1 MLPRLITKPEQSGK
15 TFIMLQQM
23 IDQIN
28 KETPKGKKNINFVI
42 CDNNLLLVL
51 QTFKR
56 VENVPK
62 LENHVEFSCAKT
74 SGCRTFPSV
83 VESIIHKNIRN
94 VLCCS
99 NHIRLKDINSIIS
112 SIHLLGKGDE
122 YQFNI
127 WFDEADKWLRGIDT
141 HITPLTEE
149 YDNVKLNLITA
160 TPLRIIKKY
169 KKVEIV
175 GIEEPTLPEYHGW
188 LDSQFKI
195 YADVFKTEHFV
206 EHVFDDNS
214 GEIQKGTKWFIPG
227 SSSKEGH
234 RLIMEYCR
242 SRGFST
248 IIINSDGIKVYLPD
262 GTVTLEK
269 KSDMPDRLIPA
280 IYEKYN
286 LARFPLAITGYF
298 CISRGITM
306 SSQDFQI
313 THAIMPASMRNKNEM
328 SQIAGRT
335 KGNQK
340 GWETYK
346 PPLVFTTDRFHKIAS
361 EIESKT
367 IALGKSAFKE
377 GWTEVDMDKYMSSDK
392 PYFYYHHT
400 DAFDT
405 YEEAVRY
412 LSTQEE
418 HLKAK
423 DDDSVVV
430 NVERFI
436 FYMKGIMKRG
446 GLEAGHLVS
455 TRLNTKKEILGG
467 NVDVLKKDI
476 MGITPINKMIATP
489 DSKYP
494 SYIILPVYESKGSVA
509 KFYVRHTKWK

>member
-28 KETPKGKKNINFVI
+28 KETPDTKKNINFVI

-56 VENVPK
+56 VEDEPC
-62 LENHVEFSCAKT
+62 LESHVELSCAKT
-74 SGCRTFPSV
+74 ATCNGFESV
-83 VESIIHKNIRN
+83 IESIIHKNIRN

-112 SIHLLGKGDE
+112 SIHLLGKGDD

-127 WFDEADKWLRGIDT
+127 WFDEADKWLRGIDA

-188 LDSQFKI
+188 LDSKFKI
-195 YADVFKTEHFV
+195 YADVFKTESFV
-206 EHVFDDNS
+206 EHVLDDNS

-227 SSSKEGH
+227 SASKECH
-234 RLIMEYCR
+234 LLIKEYCKA
-242 SRGFST
+242 RGFAT
-248 IIINSDGIKVYLPD
+248 IIINSEGIKVYLPD
-262 GTVTLEK
+262 GKVELEK
-269 KSDMPDRLIPA
+269 RTDMPDRLIPA
-280 IYEKYN
+280 IYEKYD
-286 LARFPLAITGYF
+286 LVRFPLAITGYF
-298 CISRGITM
+298 CVSRGITI

-346 PPLVFTTDRFHKIAS
+346 PPLIFTTDRFHNVAKAV
-361 EIESKT
+361 EKKT
-367 IALGKSAFKE
+367 ICLGKTAFKE
-377 GWTEVDMDKYMSSDK
+377 GWTEVDIDKYLTVDK
-392 PYFYYHHT
+392 DYIYHQHPE
-400 DAFDT
+400 AFST
-405 YEEAVRY
+405 YDEAVRY
-412 LSTQEE
+412 LARQEE

-430 NVERFI
+430 NVDEMI
-436 FYMKGIMKRG
+436 KKKQIMRRGKLESEPWISKRLYRNKAIQG
-446 GLEAGHLVS
+446 G
-455 TRLNTKKEILGG
+455 
-467 NVDVLKKDI
+467 DVEFLRKDI
-476 MGITPINKMIATP
+476 FDIMPLHSKIAEP
-489 DSKYP
+489 SNMNP
-494 SYIILPVYESKGSVA
+494 SYIILPVYKTKDSDVQ
-509 KFYVRHTKWK
+509 FYVRHTKWK